1 MLAVRGGDH
10 LEGVTARD
18 GRVERGVDLVGVE
31 VKRKLI
37 QRHVAG
43 VAARR
48 VGVGGQAVNHRA
60 VGEARF
66 QLLDHRALEERG
78 LARPGDD
85 AARLDVLVHLLHQQA
100 RLPLAL
106 REEDPGGAPFQALE
120 HGPEGGRKGEA
131 GLPALH
137 HNLERRIVL
146 DPAPLVGQ
154 KLEGRPLS
162 VVRCHLLVLGFQ
174 FSVLSFQFSVG
185 PAGFGRQEPTTEK
198 LIADSR

>member
-1 MLAVRGGDH
+1 MSEGPVQTLNDRNHRKHSYNANCNAKDGKHRTQFMLAHRF
-10 LEGVTARD
+10 
-18 GRVERGVDLVGVE
+18 
-31 VKRKLI
+31 

-43 VAARR
+43 VTARR
-48 VGVGGQAVNHRA
+48 VGIGGQAVNHRA
-60 VGEARF
+60 VGEAHF

-106 REEDPGGAPFQALE
+106 REQDPGRAPFQALE
-120 HGPEGGRKGEA
+120 HGADGGRKGEA

-162 VVRCHLLVLGFQ
+162 FVLCHLL
-174 FSVLSFQFSVG
+174 VLSFQFSVVSC
-185 PAGFGRQEPTTEK
+185 Q
-198 LIADSR
+198 